1 MIYHEVA
8 ISIVTIL
15 CQLTSVNFQ
24 KIFMTPRKNSIHTT
38 KSPSFLKH
46 LATINLL
53 SVSVDLPILDFS
65 NKQNHR

>member
-1 MIYHEVA
+1 MA
-8 ISIVTIL
+8 ISIFTIL

-24 KIFMTPRKNSIHTT
+24 KILMTPRENSIHT
-38 KSPSFLKH
+38 KQSPSSPSFLKH

-53 SVSVDLPILDFS
+53 SVSTDLPILDFS